1 MQEHMHRNSVTRVL
15 IADDHALIRKAVIAA
30 TQGEPDIVVV
40 GEARDGDEAVNMV
53 SALRPDVILMDLVM
67 PKMNGLEATAVICEQ
82 WPGAKV
88 LAFSVAN
95 EEDVFFAALRAG
107 AIGYLTK
114 AAEPSELI
122 TAIRDAAAG
131 ESYLPPVLAQRLV
144 HHISTSDTYLVQ
156 WAEKLTPRE
165 RDVLGLVGQ
174 GCTNRII
181 AEMLG
186 ISSATVR
193 IHLRHAQE
201 KLGLHSRAQVAKFAA
216 QYAAS

>member
-1 MQEHMHRNSVTRVL
+1 VPEHMHRNRVTRVL
-15 IADDHALIRKAVIAA
+15 IADDHAFIRKAVIAA

-40 GEARDGDEAVNMV
+40 GEARDGDEAVTMV
-53 SALRPDVILMDLVM
+53 NELRPDVILMDLVM
-67 PKMNGLEATAVICEQ
+67 PRMNGLEATNLICEQ
-82 WPGAKV
+82 WPSAKI

-122 TAIRDAAAG
+122 AAIRAAAEG

-144 HHISTSDTYLVQ
+144 HHISMTDRYQVQ

-216 QYAAS
+216 QYAAA